1 MHVAIIGA
9 GLAGLTTAY
18 ALERRG
24 LKVTVVD
31 RREGPGLETSF
42 GNAALMHPSLVA
54 PWNEPGVALDLLRW
68 LGRDNAPMLLHL
80 SQLPAL
86 AFWGLRFLAE
96 SSPARHKVNTLKNL
110 RLALLARAEMDALR
124 ADLDIAFCWKKTG
137 VLSVSRTPKAFALSK
152 EAAHHVEPLGVSFR
166 VLDRDETLAR
176 EPALAPVAGAIEG
189 SVHFADDERGD
200 AHAFCTALVDRLS
213 GRGVRFAFNTDIAA
227 LATAPGRITG
237 IETREGLIEA
247 DAYVLAAGS
256 YSAPL
261 GDVIGLRVPV
271 RPAKGYSL
279 TLHCPGNPHAPA
291 MPLSDNSVHAAVTPI
306 DGKRVR
312 IAGTAEFAGLDTT
325 IRQPR
330 IDYLMSLLARIY
342 PRLAE
347 TVSPENITPWTGL
360 RPMSADGVP
369 TASPTMYR
377 NLWLNTGHGHIG
389 WTTCMGTARLVA
401 DMIAGGGPPA
411 LPLADYSLDR
421 F

>member
-24 LKVTVVD
+24 VRVTVVD
-31 RREGPGLETSF
+31 RREGPGLETSL
-42 GNAALMHPSLVA
+42 GNAALMHPSLVG

-68 LGRDNAPMLLHL
+68 LGRDDAPMLLHL
-80 SQLPAL
+80 RELPRLAL
-86 AFWGLRFLAE
+86 WGLRFLGE
-96 SSPARHKVNTLKNL
+96 SVPARHRANTLRNL
-110 RLALLARAEMDALR
+110 RLALLARSEMDALR

-137 VLSVSRTPKAFALSK
+137 VLSVSRSPKAFALSQ
-152 EAAHHVEPLGVSFR
+152 EAAREVEPFGIAFS
-166 VLDRDETLAR
+166 VLDRDETLAS
-176 EPALAPVAGAIEG
+176 EPALKPVATAIVG
-189 SVHFADDERGD
+189 SVHFRDDERGD
-200 AHAFCTALVDRLS
+200 AHQFCTALAERLS
-213 GRGVRFAFNTDIAA
+213 ARGVTFAFKTAVNGLAA
-227 LATAPGRITG
+227 GPGRITG
-237 IETREGLIEA
+237 IETTGGKITA

-256 YSAPL
+256 YSTPL
-261 GDVIGLRVPV
+261 GSALGLRLPV

-279 TLHCPGNPHAPA
+279 TLHCKGNPHAPS

-306 DGKRVR
+306 DDARVR

-325 IRQPR
+325 LRQPR
-330 IDYLMSLLARIY
+330 IDYLMSLLRQIY

-347 TVSPENITPWTGL
+347 TVAPAHITPWTGL

-369 TASPTMYR
+369 TASATMYD

-389 WTTCMGTARLVA
+389 WTTCMATARLVA
-401 DMIAGGGPPA
+401 DMIAGGEPA
-411 LPLADYSLDR
+411 LPLADYSLNR

>member
-24 LKVTVVD
+24 VQVTVVE
-31 RREGPGLETSF
+31 RREGAGLETSF
-42 GNAALMHPSLVA
+42 GNAALMHPSLVG

-68 LGRDNAPMLLHL
+68 LGRDDAPMLLHL
-80 SQLPAL
+80 SQLPVL
-86 AFWGLRFLAE
+86 TFWGLRFLAE
-96 SSPARHKVNTLKNL
+96 SSPSRHKVNTLKNL
-110 RLALLARAEMDALR
+110 RLALLARGEMDALR
-124 ADLDIAFCWKKTG
+124 ADLALDFCWKKTG
-137 VLSVSRTPKAFALSK
+137 VLSVSRTPETFALSK
-152 EAAHHVEPLGVSFR
+152 AAANHVGPFGIGFR
-166 VLDRDETLAR
+166 ILDRDETLAR
-176 EPALAPVAGAIEG
+176 EPALRPIATAIEG
-189 SVHFADDERGD
+189 SVHFTDDERGD
-200 AHAFCTALVDRLS
+200 AHIFCRELASSLTR
-213 GRGVRFAFNTDIAA
+213 RGVVFHYGRSVTGLAMRAGAVTAVETAEGNIACD
-227 LATAPGRITG
+227 GV
-237 IETREGLIEA
+237 
-247 DAYVLAAGS
+247 VLAAGS
-256 YSAPL
+256 HSTPL
-261 GDVIGLRVPV
+261 GATLGLRVPV

-306 DGKRVR
+306 DDARVR
-312 IAGTAEFAGLDTT
+312 IAGTAEFAGLDTS

-330 IDYLMSLLARIY
+330 IENLMALLARVY

-347 TVSPENITPWTGL
+347 TVPASNITPWTGL

-369 TASPTMYR
+369 TASPTFYR

-401 DMIAGGGPPA
+401 DMITGREPA

>member
-18 ALERRG
+18 ALERQG
-24 LKVTVVD
+24 VKVTVID
-31 RREGPGLETSF
+31 RRQGPGLETSF
-42 GNAALMHPSLVA
+42 GNAALMHPSLVG

-68 LGRDNAPMLLHL
+68 LGRDDAPMLLHL
-80 SQLPAL
+80 RQVPAL

-96 SSPARHKVNTLKNL
+96 SSPTRHRVNTLKNL
-110 RLALLARAEMDALR
+110 RLALLARSEMDALR

-137 VLSVSRTPKAFALSK
+137 VLSVSRSPGAFALSQS
-152 EAAHHVEPLGVSFR
+152 AARHVEPFGISLQ

-176 EPALAPVAGAIEG
+176 EPALKPVASAIVG
-189 SVHFADDERGD
+189 SVHFTDDERGD
-200 AHAFCTALVDRLS
+200 AHQFCAALTERLTA
-213 GRGVRFAFNTDIAA
+213 RGVNFVFDTPVTGLTAEAGRIAA
-227 LATAPGRITG
+227 
-237 IETREGLIEA
+237 IETGHGSLSA

-256 YSAPL
+256 ISTPL
-261 GDVIGLRVPV
+261 ADALGLRLPV

-279 TLHCPGNPHAPA
+279 TLRCPGNPHAPT
-291 MPLSDNSVHAAVTPI
+291 MPVSDNSVHAAVTPI
-306 DGKRVR
+306 DAARVR

-325 IRQPR
+325 LRQPR
-330 IDYLMSLLARIY
+330 IDYLMSLLRQIY

-369 TASPTMYR
+369 TASRTMYG
-377 NLWLNTGHGHIG
+377 NLVLNTGHGHIG

-401 DMIAGGGPPA
+401 DMLTGGEPA

>member
-24 LKVTVVD
+24 VKVIVLD

-42 GNAALMHPSLVA
+42 GNAALMHPSLVG

-68 LGRDNAPMLLHL
+68 LGRDDAPMLLHL
-80 SQLPAL
+80 RQLPAL

-96 SSPARHKVNTLKNL
+96 STPARHAANTLKNL
-110 RLALLARAEMDALR
+110 RLALLARSEMDALR
-124 ADLDIAFCWKKTG
+124 ADIDIDFCWKKTG
-137 VLSVSRTPKAFALSK
+137 LLSVSRSAGAFALSQ
-152 EAAHHVEPLGVSFR
+152 AAARAVEPFGVRLR
-166 VLDRDETLAR
+166 VLDRDETLAL
-176 EPALAPVAGAIEG
+176 EPALAPVAGAIQG
-189 SVHFADDERGD
+189 SVHFSDDERGD
-200 AHAFCTALVDRLS
+200 AHLFCAALAERLAR
-213 GRGVRFAFNTDIAA
+213 RGVTFAFNADVSG
-227 LATAPGRITG
+227 LACAQGRITA
-237 IETREGLIEA
+237 IETAEGPITA

-256 YSAPL
+256 YSTPL
-261 GDVIGLRVPV
+261 TDALGVRLPV

-279 TLHCPGNPHAPA
+279 TLHCPGNPHVPT
-291 MPLSDNSVHAAVTPI
+291 MPISDNSVHAAVTPI
-306 DGKRVR
+306 DATRVR

-325 IRQPR
+325 LRSAR
-330 IDYLMSLLARIY
+330 VDYLMSLLRQIY

-347 TVSPENITPWTGL
+347 TVAPDHITPWTGL

-369 TASPTMYR
+369 TASRTIYR
-377 NLWLNTGHGHIG
+377 NLVLNTGHGHIG

-401 DMIAGGGPPA
+401 DIICEQAPP

>member
-18 ALERRG
+18 ALQKRAVR
-24 LKVTVVD
+24 VSVID

-42 GNAALMHPSLVA
+42 ANAALMHPSLVG

-68 LGRDNAPMLLHL
+68 LGRDDAPMLLHL
-80 SQLPAL
+80 RQVPAL
-86 AFWGLRFLAE
+86 AFWGLRFLGE
-96 SSPARHKVNTLKNL
+96 SSPARHKANTLKNL
-110 RLALLARAEMDALR
+110 RLALLARSEMDALR

-137 VLSVSRTPKAFALSK
+137 VLSVSRSPEAFALSQ
-152 EAAHHVEPLGVSFR
+152 AAARAVEPFGIALR
-166 VLDRDETLAR
+166 VLDREQTIAQ
-176 EPALAPVAGAIEG
+176 EPALTPVANAIVG
-189 SVHFADDERGD
+189 SVHFSDDERGD
-200 AHAFCTALVDRLS
+200 AHQFCTALTERLTT
-213 GRGVRFAFNTDIAA
+213 RGVTFAFNTGVTGLAA
-227 LATAPGRITG
+227 GPGRIAA
-237 IETREGLIEA
+237 IETTAGDIEA

-256 YSAPL
+256 YSTPL
-261 GDVIGLRVPV
+261 ASPIGLRLPV

-279 TLHCPGNPHAPA
+279 TLHCPGNPHAPS
-291 MPLSDNSVHAAVTPI
+291 MPLSDNSVHAAVTPL
-306 DGKRVR
+306 DDSRVR

-325 IRQPR
+325 LRRPR
-330 IDYLMSLLARIY
+330 IDYLMSLLDRIY

-347 TVSPENITPWTGL
+347 TVAPADITPWTGL

-369 TASPTMYR
+369 TASPTMYA

-401 DMIAGGGPPA
+401 DMITGGAPA
-411 LPLADYSLDR
+411 LPLADYSLNR

>member
-24 LKVTVVD
+24 VRVTVVD

-42 GNAALMHPSLVA
+42 GNAALMHPSLVG
-54 PWNEPGVALDLLRW
+54 PWNEPGVAIDLLRW
-68 LGRDNAPMLLHL
+68 LGRDDAPMLLHL
-80 SQLPAL
+80 RALPGL
-86 AFWGLRFLAE
+86 VFWGLRFLAE
-96 SSPARHKVNTLKNL
+96 SSPSRHKVNTLKNL
-110 RLALLARAEMDALR
+110 RLALLARSEMDALR
-124 ADLDIAFCWKKTG
+124 ADLAIAFCWKKTG
-137 VLSVSRTPKAFALSK
+137 VLSVSRSAVAFDRSK
-152 EAAHHVEPLGVSFR
+152 DAAHQVEPFGVSFR

-176 EPALAPVAGAIEG
+176 EPALAPVASVIEG

-200 AHAFCTALVDRLS
+200 AHAFCNALVDRLS

-227 LATAPGRITG
+227 IATAPGRITG
-237 IETREGLIEA
+237 IETREGRIEA

-256 YSAPL
+256 FSAPL
-261 GDVIGLRVPV
+261 GDAIGLRVPV

-279 TLHCPGNPHAPA
+279 TLHCPGNPHAPS

-325 IRQPR
+325 IRKPR
-330 IDYLMSLLARIY
+330 TDYLMSLLRQIY

-347 TVSPENITPWTGL
+347 TVAPAHITPWTGL

-369 TASPTMYR
+369 TASATRYA

-401 DMIAGGGPPA
+401 DMIAGGTPP
-411 LPLADYSLDR
+411 LPLADYSLVR

>member
-18 ALERRG
+18 TLERRG
-24 LKVTVVD
+24 VKVTVLD
-31 RREGPGLETSF
+31 RRVGPGLETSF
-42 GNAALMHPSLVA
+42 GNAALMHPSLVG
-54 PWNEPGVALDLLRW
+54 PWNEPGVGLDLLRW
-68 LGRDNAPMLLHL
+68 LGRDDAPMLLHL
-80 SQLPAL
+80 RQLPAL

-96 SSPARHKVNTLKNL
+96 STPARHKTNTMKNL
-110 RLALLARAEMDALR
+110 RLALLARSEMDALR

-137 VLSVSRTPKAFALSK
+137 VLSVSRSARAFALSH
-152 EAAHHVEPLGVSFR
+152 AAARAVEPFGVGLR
-166 VLDRDETLAR
+166 VLDRDETIAL

-189 SVHFADDERGD
+189 SVHFSDDERGD
-200 AHAFCTALVDRLS
+200 AHLFCAALTERLAR
-213 GRGVRFAFNTDIAA
+213 RGVTFAFNTDVRGLSCAQ
-227 LATAPGRITG
+227 GRITA
-237 IETREGLIEA
+237 IETAEGPITA
-247 DAYVLAAGS
+247 DVYVLAAGS
-256 YSAPL
+256 FSTPL
-261 GDVIGLRVPV
+261 ADALGLRLPV

-279 TLHCPGNPHAPA
+279 TLHCPGNPHAPT
-291 MPLSDNSVHAAVTPI
+291 MPMSDNSVHAAITPI
-306 DGKRVR
+306 DGERVR

-330 IDYLMSLLARIY
+330 IDYLMSLLAHVY

-347 TVSPENITPWTGL
+347 TVSPQNITPWTGL

-369 TASPTMYR
+369 TVSHTMYA

-401 DMIAGGGPPA
+401 DMIAGVEPA
-411 LPLADYSLDR
+411 LPMADYSLNR

>member
-24 LKVTVVD
+24 VRVTVVD

-42 GNAALMHPSLVA
+42 GNAALMHPSLVG

-68 LGRDNAPMLLHL
+68 LGREDAPMLLHL
-80 SQLPAL
+80 RELPRLAL
-86 AFWGLRFLAE
+86 WGLRFLRE
-96 SSPARHKVNTLKNL
+96 SMPARHRANTLRNL
-110 RLALLARAEMDALR
+110 RLALLARREMDALR
-124 ADLDIAFCWKKTG
+124 ADLEIAFCWKKTG
-137 VLSVSRTPKAFALSK
+137 VLSVSRSPKAFALSR
-152 EAAHHVEPLGVSFR
+152 EAAREVEPFGIAFG

-176 EPALAPVAGAIEG
+176 EPALAPVANAIVG
-189 SVHFADDERGD
+189 SVHFRDDERGD
-200 AHAFCTALVDRLS
+200 AHQFCSALTERLAR
-213 GRGVRFAFNTDIAA
+213 RGVTFAFKTAVNGLAA
-227 LATAPGRITG
+227 APGRISG
-237 IETREGLIEA
+237 IETTEGRITA

-256 YSAPL
+256 YSTPL
-261 GDVIGLRVPV
+261 GSALGLRLPV

-279 TLHCPGNPHAPA
+279 TLHCKGNPHAPG

-306 DGKRVR
+306 DDARVR

-325 IRQPR
+325 LRQPR
-330 IDYLMSLLARIY
+330 IDYLMSLLRQIY

-347 TVSPENITPWTGL
+347 TVAPAHITPWTGL

-369 TASPTMYR
+369 VASATMYA

-389 WTTCMGTARLVA
+389 WTTCMATARLVA
-401 DMIAGGGPPA
+401 DMIAGGGPA

>member
-1 MHVAIIGA
+1 
-9 GLAGLTTAY
+9 
-18 ALERRG
+18 
-24 LKVTVVD
+24 
-31 RREGPGLETSF
+31 
-42 GNAALMHPSLVA
+42 
-54 PWNEPGVALDLLRW
+54 VALDLLRW
-68 LGRDNAPMLLHL
+68 LGRDDAPMLLHL
-80 SQLPAL
+80 RQVPAL

-96 SSPARHKVNTLKNL
+96 SSPTRHRVNTLKNL
-110 RLALLARAEMDALR
+110 RLALLARSEMDVLR

-137 VLSVSRTPKAFALSK
+137 VLSVSRSPAAFATSQ
-152 EAAHHVEPLGVSFR
+152 AAARLIEPMGIRFHVLG
-166 VLDRDETLAR
+166 RDDTVAR
-176 EPALAPVAGAIEG
+176 EPALRPVASAIEG
-189 SVHFADDERGD
+189 SVHFTDDERGD
-200 AHAFCTALVDRLS
+200 AHAFCSALTERLS
-213 GRGVRFAFNTDIAA
+213 RRGVTFAFNTTITA
-227 LATAPGRITG
+227 LAARPGRIDA
-237 IETREGLIEA
+237 IETPDGSLKA

-256 YSAPL
+256 ISTPL
-261 GDVIGLRVPV
+261 ADALGLRLPV

-279 TLHCPGNPHAPA
+279 TLRCPGNPHAPT
-291 MPLSDNSVHAAVTPI
+291 MPVSDNSAHAAVTPI
-306 DGKRVR
+306 DAERVR
-312 IAGTAEFAGLDTT
+312 IAGTAEFAGLETT

-369 TASPTMYR
+369 TASHTMYA

-401 DMIAGGGPPA
+401 DMIAGGEPA